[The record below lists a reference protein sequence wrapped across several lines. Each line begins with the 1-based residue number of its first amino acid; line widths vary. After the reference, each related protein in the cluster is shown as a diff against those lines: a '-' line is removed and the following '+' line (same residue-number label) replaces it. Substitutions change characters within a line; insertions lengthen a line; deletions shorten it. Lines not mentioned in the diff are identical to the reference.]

1 MRDYANLNRE
11 HDDLL
16 KARKVTVEVEITLSN
31 KYDLDVYNDG
41 VGGLAD
47 IIRDGLNNPAYD
59 YLSDIKIKAGTI
71 QEQTNSFPCVE
82 CGEVYTE
89 ESGAYEG
96 FVCDICIAKQS
107 EQTLKIIDHDFVDA
121 NTLCVLVKDTKTG
134 ETFNGLLIKEE

>member
-1 MRDYANLNRE
+1 MRDLNNLNRE

-16 KARKVTVEVEITLSN
+16 KARKVTVEVEITVSD

-59 YLSDIKIKAGTI
+59 YLADIKIKAGTI
-71 QEQTNSFPCVE
+71 QEQVNSFECAG

-96 FVCDICIAKQS
+96 FTCESCIDRREA
-107 EQTLKIIDHDFVDA
+107 
-121 NTLCVLVKDTKTG
+121 
-134 ETFNGLLIKEE
+134 